1 MAVPPNLI
9 MIGSMTGRT
18 QRVSVYAPSGSPF
31 RILEVEPPD
40 PKMTVVLEP
49 VSPSRYSVRV
59 DYAGAVS
66 DTLHGTCIR
75 LATDCAACQEVVIP
89 IRVISPMPRGRG
101 DLQ

>member
-1 MAVPPNLI
+1 

-18 QRVSVYAPSGSPF
+18 QRVSVYAPTGRPF

-59 DYAGAVS
+59 DYADAVP